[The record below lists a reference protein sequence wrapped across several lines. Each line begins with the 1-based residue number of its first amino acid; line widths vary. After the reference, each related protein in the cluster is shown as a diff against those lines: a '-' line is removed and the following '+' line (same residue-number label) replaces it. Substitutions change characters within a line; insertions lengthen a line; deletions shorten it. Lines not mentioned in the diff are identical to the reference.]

1 MFFPLA
7 ALLGQQNAEVG
18 AQRVFRLHPVQI
30 AYFLDEVWGAARRTP
45 QIPDPS
51 GTKDLVFFARF
62 FDDTVLDALDLPTQN
77 GDLADPDPTANLFLA
92 PSGITT
98 GSPEWN
104 GKPAATALF
113 CPPLL
118 WHHLAYAYVLES
130 TGIVEIFAEVVRRLV
145 VGETL
150 GVLSPDSIAW
160 LRATEQLFFRD
171 LPTFSVASVL
181 SSVRPY
187 DRTNRRNAYW
197 RMFGMDLAHP
207 VPPLWAGSGPLA
219 DWKALTGPV
228 NLDFRQKWSEL
239 LRQIWI
245 GVENRNNNTGSNPTD
260 PSYIALLARAIKD
273 ILANRRRG
281 GALAREEF
289 AYVTML
295 NWFHLT
301 IDTDTSLIRDLQA
314 QASAPADR
322 LGALGQKVAITP
334 ALRSRELF
342 DLAEPMSTLLRAIEL
357 GLFDT
362 EATATT
368 LFTEGSNIFRDVLD
382 VINNWQSATGERVK
396 ERPAAPLPP
405 AGGVSAQPLRV
416 PVPAAPPATGT
427 NGSSAMS
434 ATAPAGTGG
443 VR

>member
-7 ALLGQQNAEVG
+7 KALGRQNAELG
-18 AQRVFRLHPVQI
+18 AQKVFRLHPNQI
-30 AYFLDEVWGAARRTP
+30 AYLVDEIWDSARRTP

-51 GTKDLVFFARF
+51 GEKDLVFFARF
-62 FDDTVLDALDLPTQN
+62 FDDTVLDALDLPTQP
-77 GDLADPDPTANLFLA
+77 GDDPFFPTDGLDAFLA
-92 PSGITT
+92 PSGVNTT
-98 GSPEWN
+98 GPFEWSGRPN
-104 GKPAATALF
+104 ELF

-118 WHHLAYAYVLES
+118 WHHLSYAYVLES

-145 VGETL
+145 VGETM

-171 LPTFSVASVL
+171 LPGFSVASVL
-181 SSVRPY
+181 SEVRPF

-197 RMFGMDLAHP
+197 RMFGLDLAHA

-219 DWKALTGPV
+219 DWKGLTGPV
-228 NLDFRQKWSEL
+228 NHDFRQKWSEL

-245 GVENRNNNTGSNPTD
+245 GVENRANVTGANPAD
-260 PSYIALLARAIKD
+260 PSYIALLARALKD
-273 ILANRRRG
+273 LLGNRRRG

-301 IDTDTSLIRDLQA
+301 VDSDTSVIVDLQA
-314 QASAPADR
+314 QASSAADR
-322 LGALGQKVAITP
+322 LGALGQKVGITP

-342 DLAEPMSTLLRAIEL
+342 DLAEPMSTLLRGIEL

-362 EATATT
+362 EATAAT
-368 LFTEGSNIFRDVLD
+368 LFTDKTNIFRDVLD
-382 VINNWQSATGERVK
+382 TINNWQSATGERVK
-396 ERPAAPLPP
+396 ESPARPLPM
-405 AGGVSAQPLRV
+405 GGQPLRV
-416 PVPAAPPATGT
+416 PVPAAAPAPMVSL
-427 NGSSAMS
+427 NGS
-434 ATAPAGTGG
+434 APTPSRNG
-443 VR
+443 

>member
-7 ALLGQQNAEVG
+7 KVLGGQNAEVG
-18 AQRVFRLHPVQI
+18 AQRLFRLHPNQI
-30 AYFLDEVWGAARRTP
+30 AYFLDEVWDSARRTP
-45 QIPDPS
+45 QIPDPT
-51 GTKDLVFFARF
+51 GQKDLVFFAKF
-62 FDDTVLDALDLPTQN
+62 FDDTVFDALDQPTQP
-77 GDLADPDPTANLFLA
+77 GSDPFFSTDGINAFLN
-92 PSGITT
+92 PSGINTN
-98 GSPEWN
+98 GFFEWN
-104 GKPAATALF
+104 GRPNELF

-150 GVLSPDSIAW
+150 GVLSEDSIAW

-181 SSVRPY
+181 SQVRPF

-197 RMFGMDLAHP
+197 RLFGLDLAHA
-207 VPPLWAGSGPLA
+207 VPAPWAGSGPLA

-228 NLDFRQKWSEL
+228 NQDFRQKWSEF
-239 LRQIWI
+239 LRQVWI
-245 GVENRNNNTGSNPTD
+245 GVENRNNDSGANPTD
-260 PSYIALLARAIKD
+260 ASYIALLARALKD
-273 ILANRRRG
+273 VLGNRRRG

-301 IDTDTSLIRDLQA
+301 VDTDTSLIKDLQA
-314 QASAPADR
+314 QASSPADR
-322 LGALGQKVAITP
+322 LGALGQKVGITP

-342 DLAEPMSTLLRAIEL
+342 DLAEPMSTLLRGVEL

-362 EATATT
+362 EETAKT
-368 LFTEGSNIFRDVLD
+368 LFTDGSNIFRDVLD
-382 VINNWQSATGERVK
+382 TINNWQSATGERVK
-396 ERPAAPLPP
+396 ESPARQQLV
-405 AGGVSAQPLRV
+405 GGQPLRV
-416 PVPAAPPATGT
+416 PVPETPPGAMAAQR
-427 NGSSAMS
+427 NGAALTPSVNGRS
-434 ATAPAGTGG
+434 G
-443 VR
+443 

>member
-7 ALLGQQNAEVG
+7 KALGNQNAELG
-18 AQRVFRLHPVQI
+18 AQRVFRLHPNQL
-30 AYFLDEVWGAARRTP
+30 AALLDEIWGAARRTP

-51 GTKDLVFFARF
+51 GEKDLVFFARF
-62 FDDTVLDALDLPTQN
+62 FDDTVLDALDLPTQP
-77 GDLADPDPTANLFLA
+77 GDDPFFPTDGLDAFLA
-92 PSGITT
+92 PSGVTTT
-98 GSPEWN
+98 GSFEWSGRPN
-104 GKPAATALF
+104 ELF

-145 VGETL
+145 VGETM

-181 SSVRPY
+181 SQVRPF

-197 RMFGMDLAHP
+197 RMFGLDLAHA

-219 DWKALTGPV
+219 DWKDLTGPV
-228 NLDFRQKWSEL
+228 NHDFRQKWSEL

-245 GVENRNNNTGSNPTD
+245 GVENRANNSGANPTD
-260 PSYIALLARAIKD
+260 PSYIALLSRALKD
-273 ILANRRRG
+273 LLGNRRRG

-301 IDTDTSLIRDLQA
+301 VDSDTSLIVDLQA
-314 QASAPADR
+314 QASSAADR
-322 LGALGQKVAITP
+322 LGALGQKVGITP

-342 DLAEPMSTLLRAIEL
+342 DLAEPMSTLLRGIEL

-362 EATATT
+362 ETTAAT
-368 LFTEGSNIFRDVLD
+368 LFTGGTNIFRDVLD
-382 VINNWQSATGERVK
+382 TINNWQSATGERVK
-396 ERPAAPLPP
+396 ESPARQLAT
-405 AGGVSAQPLRV
+405 AGSGQPLRV
-416 PVPAAPPATGT
+416 PVPAASPAAMAPL
-427 NGSSAMS
+427 NGS
-434 ATAPAGTGG
+434 APSLKG
-443 VR
+443 

>member
-7 ALLGQQNAEVG
+7 KALGNQNAELG
-18 AQRVFRLHPVQI
+18 AQRVFRLHPNQI
-30 AYFLDEVWGAARRTP
+30 AALLDEIWGSARRTP

-51 GTKDLVFFARF
+51 GEKDLVFFARF
-62 FDDTVLDALDLPTQN
+62 FDDTVLDALDLPTQP
-77 GDLADPDPTANLFLA
+77 GDDPFLSTDGLDAFLA
-92 PSGITT
+92 PSGVSTA
-98 GSPEWN
+98 GSFEWSGRPN
-104 GKPAATALF
+104 ELF

-145 VGETL
+145 VGETM

-181 SSVRPY
+181 SQVRPF

-197 RMFGMDLAHP
+197 RMFGLDLAHA

-219 DWKALTGPV
+219 DWKDLTGPV
-228 NLDFRQKWSEL
+228 NHDFRQKWSEL

-245 GVENRNNNTGSNPTD
+245 GVENRANNSGANPTD
-260 PSYIALLARAIKD
+260 PSYIALLSRALKD
-273 ILANRRRG
+273 LLGNRRRG

-301 IDTDTSLIRDLQA
+301 VDSDTSLIVDLQA
-314 QASAPADR
+314 QASSAADR
-322 LGALGQKVAITP
+322 LGALGQKVGITP

-342 DLAEPMSTLLRAIEL
+342 DLAEPMSTLLRGIEL

-362 EATATT
+362 ESTAAT
-368 LFTEGSNIFRDVLD
+368 LFTGGTNIFRDVLD
-382 VINNWQSATGERVK
+382 TINNWQSATGERVK
-396 ERPAAPLPP
+396 ESPARQVTTAT
-405 AGGVSAQPLRV
+405 GGQPLRV
-416 PVPAAPPATGT
+416 PVPAASPAAMAPL
-427 NGSSAMS
+427 NGS
-434 ATAPAGTGG
+434 APALSPKG
-443 VR
+443 

>member
-7 ALLGQQNAEVG
+7 KVLGGQNAATG
-18 AQRVFRLHPVQI
+18 TQKLFRLHPVQL
-30 AYFLDEVWGAARRTP
+30 AYFVDEVWDGARRTP
-45 QIPDPS
+45 QIPDPT
-51 GTKDLVFFARF
+51 GQQDLVFFATF
-62 FDDTVLDALDLPTQN
+62 FDDKVLDALDQPTQP
-77 GDLADPDPTANLFLA
+77 GSDPFFDTSGLNAFLN
-92 PSGITT
+92 PSGVNTT
-98 GSPEWN
+98 GPFEWS
-104 GKPAATALF
+104 GKPNELF

-130 TGIVEIFAEVVRRLV
+130 TGIVEIFAEVIRRLG

-150 GVLSPDSIAW
+150 GVLSEDSIAW

-171 LPTFSVASVL
+171 YPTFSVASVL
-181 SSVRPY
+181 SQVRPF

-197 RMFGMDLAHP
+197 RMFGLDLAHP

-228 NLDFRQKWSEL
+228 TQDFRQKWSEF
-239 LRQIWI
+239 LRQVWI
-245 GVENRNNNTGSNPTD
+245 GVENRDNNSGANPTD
-260 PSYIALLARAIKD
+260 PSYIALLARALKD
-273 ILANRRRG
+273 VLGNRRRG

-301 IDTDTSLIRDLQA
+301 VDNDNTLIRDLQA
-314 QASAPADR
+314 QASSPADR
-322 LGALGQKVAITP
+322 LGALGQKVGITP

-342 DLAEPMSTLLRAIEL
+342 DLAEPMSTLLRGIEL

-362 EATATT
+362 EETATT

-382 VINNWQSATGERVK
+382 TINNWQSATGERVK
-396 ERPAAPLPP
+396 ESPARQQLV
-405 AGGVSAQPLRV
+405 AGQPLRV
-416 PVPAAPPATGT
+416 PVPATPPAAVAEQPA
-427 NGSSAMS
+427 NGAVP
-434 ATAPAGTGG
+434 APVLNGRG
-443 VR
+443 

>member
-7 ALLGQQNAEVG
+7 KVLGGQNAEVG
-18 AQRVFRLHPVQI
+18 AQRVFRLHPTQI
-30 AYFLDEVWGAARRTP
+30 AYFLDEVWDSARRTP
-45 QIPDPS
+45 QIPDPT
-51 GTKDLVFFARF
+51 GQKDLVFFAKF
-62 FDDTVLDALDLPTQN
+62 FDDTVFDALDQPTQP
-77 GDLADPDPTANLFLA
+77 GQADFFDTEGLNAFLN
-92 PSGITT
+92 PSGINT
-98 GSPEWN
+98 GTLFEWN
-104 GKPAATALF
+104 GRQNELF

-130 TGIVEIFAEVVRRLV
+130 TGIVEIFAEIVRRLV

-181 SSVRPY
+181 SQVRPF

-197 RMFGMDLAHP
+197 RLFGLDLAHA
-207 VPPLWAGSGPLA
+207 VPALWAGSGPLA

-228 NLDFRQKWSEL
+228 NQDFRQKWSEF
-239 LRQIWI
+239 LRQVWI
-245 GVENRNNNTGSNPTD
+245 GVENRKNATGANPTD
-260 PSYIALLARAIKD
+260 ASYIALLARALKD
-273 ILANRRRG
+273 VLGNRRRG

-301 IDTDTSLIRDLQA
+301 VDTDTSLIKDLQA
-314 QASAPADR
+314 EASSPADR
-322 LGALGQKVAITP
+322 LGALGQKVGINP

-342 DLAEPMSTLLRAIEL
+342 DLAEPMSTLLRGIEL

-362 EATATT
+362 EETAKT
-368 LFTEGSNIFRDVLD
+368 LFTDGSNIFRDVLD
-382 VINNWQSATGERVK
+382 TINNWQSATGERVK
-396 ERPAAPLPP
+396 ESPARQQLV
-405 AGGVSAQPLRV
+405 GGQPLRV
-416 PVPAAPPATGT
+416 PVPATPPAASAAL
-427 NGSSAMS
+427 NGAALTPSVNGKS
-434 ATAPAGTGG
+434 G
-443 VR
+443 

>member
-7 ALLGQQNAEVG
+7 SLLGQSNAELG
-18 AQRVFRLHPVQI
+18 AQKIFRLHPAQI

-51 GTKDLVFFARF
+51 GAKDLVFFARF

-77 GDLADPDPTANLFLA
+77 GDQLFPDPTANLFLA
-92 PSGITT
+92 PSGINTAGPT
-98 GSPEWN
+98 EWN
-104 GKPAATALF
+104 GRPAELF

-145 VGETL
+145 IGETL
-150 GVLSPDSIAW
+150 GNLGVTSADSIAW

-171 LPTFSVASVL
+171 LPSFSVASVL

-197 RMFGMDLAHP
+197 RMFGLDLAHP
-207 VPPLWAGSGPLA
+207 VPSLWAGSGPLA
-219 DWKALTGPV
+219 DWKALAGPV
-228 NLDFRQKWSEL
+228 NLDFRQKWTEL

-245 GVENRNNNTGSNPTD
+245 GVENRDNKTGSNPAD
-260 PSYIALLARAIKD
+260 PSYIALLARALKD
-273 ILANRRRG
+273 LLGNRRRG

-295 NWFHLT
+295 NWLHLT

-314 QASAPADR
+314 QASSPADR
-322 LGALGQKVAITP
+322 LAALGQRVGITP
-334 ALRSRELF
+334 AARSRELF

-362 EATATT
+362 EATAET
-368 LFTEGSNIFRDVLD
+368 LFTKGSNIFRDVLD

-396 ERPAAPLPP
+396 EHPAARAPS
-405 AGGVSAQPLRV
+405 AGGASAQPLRV
-416 PVPAAPPATGT
+416 PVPSPATAT
-427 NGSSAMS
+427 NGSTAAS
-434 ATAPAGTGG
+434 ATAPAGT
-443 VR
+443 R

>member
-7 ALLGQQNAEVG
+7 KALGAQNVDLG
-18 AQRVFRLHPVQI
+18 AQRVFRLHPNQI
-30 AYFLDEVWGAARRTP
+30 AALLDEIWDAARRTP

-51 GTKDLVFFARF
+51 GEKDLVFFARF
-62 FDDTVLDALDLPTQN
+62 FDDKVLDALDLPTQP
-77 GDLADPDPTANLFLA
+77 GDDPFFSTDGLNAFLA
-92 PSGITT
+92 PSGVTTT
-98 GSPEWN
+98 GPFEWN
-104 GKPAATALF
+104 GRPNELF

-130 TGIVEIFAEVVRRLV
+130 TGIVEIFAEVVRRLL

-171 LPTFSVASVL
+171 LPNFSVASVL
-181 SSVRPY
+181 SQVRPF
-187 DRTNRRNAYW
+187 DRANRRNAYW
-197 RMFGMDLAHP
+197 RMFGLDLAHA

-219 DWKALTGPV
+219 DWKGLTGPV
-228 NLDFRQKWSEL
+228 NHDFRQKWSEL

-245 GVENRNNNTGSNPTD
+245 GVENRANVNGANPAD
-260 PSYIALLARAIKD
+260 PSYIALLARALKD
-273 ILANRRRG
+273 LLGNRRRG

-301 IDTDTSLIRDLQA
+301 VDSDTSVIVDLQA
-314 QASAPADR
+314 QASSAADR
-322 LGALGQKVAITP
+322 LGALGQKVGITP

-342 DLAEPMSTLLRAIEL
+342 DLAEPMSTLLRGIEL

-362 EATATT
+362 EETAAT
-368 LFTEGSNIFRDVLD
+368 LFTDKTNIFRDVLD
-382 VINNWQSATGERVK
+382 TINNWQSATGERVK
-396 ERPAAPLPP
+396 ESPAQQLPAA
-405 AGGVSAQPLRV
+405 GRQPLRV
-416 PVPAAPPATGT
+416 PTPAAAPASL
-427 NGSSAMS
+427 NGS
-434 ATAPAGTGG
+434 APTPSLNG
-443 VR
+443 

>member
-7 ALLGQQNAEVG
+7 KALGNQNAELG
-18 AQRVFRLHPVQI
+18 AQRVFRLHPNQL
-30 AYFLDEVWGAARRTP
+30 AFLLDEIWDSARRTP

-51 GTKDLVFFARF
+51 GEKDLVFFARF
-62 FDDTVLDALDLPTQN
+62 FDDTVLDALDLPTQP
-77 GDLADPDPTANLFLA
+77 GDDPFFSTDGLDAFLA
-92 PSGITT
+92 PSGINTT
-98 GSPEWN
+98 GPFEWSGRPN
-104 GKPAATALF
+104 ELF

-145 VGETL
+145 VGETM

-181 SSVRPY
+181 SQVRPF

-197 RMFGMDLAHP
+197 RMFGLDLAHA

-219 DWKALTGPV
+219 DWKELTGPV
-228 NLDFRQKWSEL
+228 NHDFRQKWSEL

-245 GVENRNNNTGSNPTD
+245 GVENRANNSGANPTD
-260 PSYIALLARAIKD
+260 PSYIALLSRALKD
-273 ILANRRRG
+273 LLGNRRRG

-301 IDTDTSLIRDLQA
+301 VDSDTSLIVDLQA
-314 QASAPADR
+314 QASSAADR
-322 LGALGQKVAITP
+322 LGALGQKVGITP

-342 DLAEPMSTLLRAIEL
+342 DLAEPMSTLLRGIEL

-362 EATATT
+362 ETTATT
-368 LFTEGSNIFRDVLD
+368 LFTEGTNVFRDVLD
-382 VINNWQSATGERVK
+382 TINNWQSATGERVK
-396 ERPAAPLPP
+396 ESPARALP
-405 AGGVSAQPLRV
+405 AGGQPLRV
-416 PVPAAPPATGT
+416 PVPAASPAAMAPL
-427 NGSSAMS
+427 NGSAQ
-434 ATAPAGTGG
+434 ALKA
-443 VR
+443 

>member
-7 ALLGQQNAEVG
+7 TVLGGQNAKLG
-18 AQRVFRLHPVQI
+18 TQRVFRLHPTQI
-30 AYFLDEVWGAARRTP
+30 AYFVDEVWDGARRTP
-45 QIPDPS
+45 QIPDPT
-51 GTKDLVFFARF
+51 GQKDLVFFAGF
-62 FDDTVLDALDLPTQN
+62 FDDTVLDALDQPTQPGQDN
-77 GDLADPDPTANLFLA
+77 FFSTDGLNAFLA
-92 PSGITT
+92 PSGINTA
-98 GSPEWN
+98 GQFEWN
-104 GKPAATALF
+104 GKQNELF

-171 LPTFSVASVL
+171 SPTFSVASVL
-181 SSVRPY
+181 SQVRPF

-197 RMFGMDLAHP
+197 RMFGLDLAHA
-207 VPPLWAGSGPLA
+207 VPSLWGGSGPLA

-228 NLDFRQKWSEL
+228 NQDFRQKWSEF
-239 LRQIWI
+239 LRQVWI
-245 GVENRNNNTGSNPTD
+245 GVENRDNESGANPTD
-260 PSYIALLARAIKD
+260 ASYIALLARAIKD
-273 ILANRRRG
+273 LLGNRRRG

-301 IDTDTSLIRDLQA
+301 VDTDTSLIVDLQA
-314 QASAPADR
+314 QASSTADR
-322 LGALGQKVAITP
+322 LGALGQKVGITP

-342 DLAEPMSTLLRAIEL
+342 DLAEPMSTLLRGIEL

-362 EATATT
+362 EETAKT
-368 LFTEGSNIFRDVLD
+368 LFTDGSNIFRDVLD
-382 VINNWQSATGERVK
+382 TINNWQSATGERVK
-396 ERPAAPLPP
+396 ESPARQKLAS
-405 AGGVSAQPLRV
+405 GQPLRV
-416 PVPAAPPATGT
+416 PALDAPPSASLTMPRN
-427 NGSSAMS
+427 NGAALTPSLN
-434 ATAPAGTGG
+434 GRNG
-443 VR
+443 

>member
-7 ALLGQQNAEVG
+7 KALGTQA
-18 AQRVFRLHPVQI
+18 VFRLHPAQI
-30 AYFLDEVWGAARRTP
+30 AALLDEIWDGARRTP

-51 GTKDLVFFARF
+51 GEKDLVFYATF
-62 FDDTVLDALDLPTQN
+62 FDDTVLNALDLPTQP
-77 GDLADPDPTANLFLA
+77 GDDPFTSTDGLNAFLA
-92 PSGITT
+92 PSGVNA
-98 GSPEWN
+98 GGRFEWSGRPN
-104 GKPAATALF
+104 NLF

-130 TGIVEIFAEVVRRLV
+130 TGIVEIFAELVRRLV

-181 SSVRPY
+181 SDVRPY

-197 RMFGMDLAHP
+197 RMFGLDLAHA
-207 VPPLWAGSGPLA
+207 VPPLWAGHGPLA
-219 DWKALTGPV
+219 DWKELTGPV
-228 NLDFRQKWSEL
+228 NVDFRKNWSEF

-245 GVENRNNNTGSNPTD
+245 GVENRDNRTGANPTD
-260 PSYIALLARAIKD
+260 PSYIALLARAIRD
-273 ILANRRRG
+273 LLGNRRRG

-301 IDTDTSLIRDLQA
+301 VDTDTSVVVDLQA
-314 QASAPADR
+314 QASNPADR
-322 LGALGQKVAITP
+322 LGALGQKVGIVP

-342 DLAEPMSTLLRAIEL
+342 DLSEPMSTLLRGVEL

-362 EATATT
+362 EETATT
-368 LFTEGSNIFRDVLD
+368 LFTANSNIFRDVLD
-382 VINNWQSATGERVK
+382 TINNWQSATGERIK
-396 ERPAAPLPP
+396 ESPAQQQLAR
-405 AGGVSAQPLRV
+405 ASQPLHV
-416 PVPAAPPATGT
+416 PVPAPGVPAT
-427 NGSSAMS
+427 NGSA
-434 ATAPAGTGG
+434 APAFSGKG
-443 VR
+443 

>member
-7 ALLGQQNAEVG
+7 KALG
-18 AQRVFRLHPVQI
+18 APEKVFRVHPWQI
-30 AYFLDEVWGAARRTP
+30 AYFLDEVWDGARRTP
-45 QIPDPS
+45 QIPDPTGS
-51 GTKDLVFFARF
+51 ADLKFFATF
-62 FDDTVLDALDLPTQN
+62 FDDTVLDALDLPTQP
-77 GDLADPDPTANLFLA
+77 GDDPFTSTDGINAFLA
-92 PSGITT
+92 PSGINQDQ
-98 GSPEWN
+98 PFRFEWN
-104 GKPAATALF
+104 GRPNRLF

-145 VGETL
+145 IGETL

-171 LPTFSVASVL
+171 IPTFSVASVL
-181 SSVRPY
+181 SEVRPF

-197 RMFGMDLAHP
+197 RMFGLDLAHP
-207 VPPLWAGSGPLA
+207 VPPLWASSSPLA

-228 NLDFRQKWSEL
+228 NLDFRQKWSEF
-239 LRQIWI
+239 LRQVWI
-245 GVENRNNNTGSNPTD
+245 GLENTANNSGPNPTD
-260 PSYIALLARAIKD
+260 PAYIALLATAIKD
-273 ILANRRRG
+273 LLGNRRRG

-301 IDTDTSLIRDLQA
+301 VDTDTSVIKDLQA
-314 QASAPADR
+314 QASNPADR
-322 LGALGQKVAITP
+322 LGALGQKVGITP

-342 DLAEPMSTLLRAIEL
+342 DLAEPMSTLLRGIEL

-362 EATATT
+362 EDTAAT
-368 LFTEGSNIFRDVLD
+368 LFTGRNNLVGDARS

-396 ERPAAPLPP
+396 ESPAYPRPVVT
-405 AGGVSAQPLRV
+405 GTQPLRV
-416 PVPAAPPATGT
+416 PVPASPP
-427 NGSSAMS
+427 SA
-434 ATAPAGTGG
+434 ATAPSRNGATLAPSLNG
-443 VR
+443 RKE